1 MRLQDFFCK
10 INIVRS
16 SLGELS
22 EAKLFQLYA
31 HSVPII
37 AHKCGKFGQNWKLF
51 TIIRYRVLKILE
63 DNVIL

>member
-1 MRLQDFFCK
+1 MGLQDFFCK

-16 SLGELS
+16 SLGKLL

-31 HSVPII
+31 HSVPVI
-37 AHKCGKFGQNWKLF
+37 AHKCGKNWKLF